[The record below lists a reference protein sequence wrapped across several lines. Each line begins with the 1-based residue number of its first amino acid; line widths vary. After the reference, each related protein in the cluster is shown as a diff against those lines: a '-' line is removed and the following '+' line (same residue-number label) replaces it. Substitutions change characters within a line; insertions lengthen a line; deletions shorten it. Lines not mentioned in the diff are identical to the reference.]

1 MGNRTNADGRG
12 YTVNNLNAYAQ
23 LTAPGQTLTYDAN
36 GNISSWGGT
45 SFSHDSQGQ
54 LTNLTAGSQSTAYQY
69 DYRRLRVTGGTAAY
83 TYDAAGNLRQ
93 IADGGNLTQYVY
105 VDGIDHAVLLRRN
118 GTLYALITDHLGS
131 VVAILN
137 SAGNLVQ
144 SYDYTPFGRTT
155 ATGTDVGNV
164 LGFTGREYDPASGLY
179 YYRNRWYSPDL
190 GRFLEPDPIGL
201 AGWDV
206 NLYRYVGNSP
216 INATDPTGQNIFVIV
231 IGAGLVIAGVI
242 WAAYKI
248 GTEYKKAV
256 AKLEGS
262 GEGSLEASLIPLKS
276 KVVDPLVMEELKL
289 AVKTPVLPP
298 DGMKDLLF
306 DSILKDPA
314 LDELLEKGKESCGT
328 K

>member
-1 MGNRTNADGRG
+1 MDG
-12 YTVNNLNAYAQ
+12 
-23 LTAPGQTLTYDAN
+23 
-36 GNISSWGGT
+36 
-45 SFSHDSQGQ
+45 
-54 LTNLTAGSQSTAYQY
+54 
-69 DYRRLRVTGGTAAY
+69 DY
-83 TYDAAGNLRQ
+83 
-93 IADGGNLTQYVY
+93 
-105 VDGIDHAVLLRRN
+105 
-118 GTLYALITDHLGS
+118 
-131 VVAILN
+131 
-137 SAGNLVQ
+137 
-144 SYDYTPFGRTT
+144 
-155 ATGTDVGNV
+155 
-164 LGFTGREYDPASGLY
+164 Y

-206 NLYRYVGNSP
+206 NLYRYVGNGP

-289 AVKTPVLPP
+289 AVKTPLLPP